1 MCFPTARTFFSKTP
15 LVVGPPPRVLSRAA
29 PGLPHAWSKAS
40 LYQCWSHKKHSLRV
54 APLPHSPTLLLHR
67 VCARSAPPAHRS
79 AHSSVNYALFSS
91 LAPLTGT
98 TTSPSSS
105 RAGSASACCCRGEVC
120 ILSATRTQRASTPHT
135 PTPLHYPMISPA
147 RAGSAWSDK
156 QRPPPSAHSPR
167 AASHAWP
174 QGRLE

>member
-1 MCFPTARTFFSKTP
+1 MSCPGLSQGLLSC
-15 LVVGPPPRVLSRAA
+15 LV
-29 PGLPHAWSKAS
+29 PGLPLPSVGPTKSIRS
-40 LYQCWSHKKHSLRV
+40 LWRRSRTHPPLCSLPPCVRSVHPTRSSLR
-54 APLPHSPTLLLHR
+54 PT
-67 VCARSAPPAHRS
+67 
-79 AHSSVNYALFSS
+79 HSSVNYALFSS